1 MFHKID
7 GLFYLLK
14 GKMRQMVKKLFV
26 GTHSQIEFILELV
39 EICKGEM
46 LSSQHNLF
54 LKYVLLTPFA
64 SCEKNLLNQTSEILL
79 HSFMLL

>member
-7 GLFYLLK
+7 GLFTLLK
-14 GKMRQMVKKLFV
+14 GKMRQMGKKLFV
-26 GTHSQIEFILELV
+26 LELV
-39 EICKGEM
+39 EICKGKM

-79 HSFMLL
+79 HSFMPL